1 MTLLETKNFE
11 NLPGHIG
18 LLFVNTLNNAIK
30 DGYVF
35 SNKEIN
41 TAYESITL
49 SISMRRQ
56 ELIDSVSDKDQH
68 WFLLCSI
75 FQPHLDKL
83 FQK

>member
-18 LLFVNTLNNAIK
+18 LFFVNTLNNAIK

-75 FQPHLDKL
+75 FLPHLDKL